1 MKLNNKGFA
10 LTSIIYMLIVLFLM
24 IMLLVLANLATRKVV
39 LDKMK
44 NNVKNELNQG
54 GTINSSDLPYQNITS
69 GIYYET
75 LELAF
80 KHAKTG
86 DTIKVLKDV
95 EDTSTPILNE
105 NKEVKIDLAG
115 NEISLD
121 KKLTNNGTLDIYSSE
136 NDGTI
141 ISPVNGPISNIGTLT
156 INGTSSDHTL
166 SIINNSTTTPKAY
179 SIIDNFG
186 TATLNNKVTLKYN
199 QNSTSGSANRY
210 VITNSGTTIV
220 NGATII
226 NNMDG
231 TDKEMGIS
239 NTSTATNGSIIV
251 NSGTI
256 ETSNTPLWNNG
267 STKNTTGTPAI
278 KVVGGTIKAS
288 LGAAIIN
295 SKANSMV
302 YITGGEISSTGSN
315 TIENIGNINIT
326 GGTISSLN
334 GRGVQATTGTITI
347 GKDDGNI
354 SQTTPSITAKLHGV
368 EVTSGTINFYDG
380 KVTSQSGSGS
390 SISGTV
396 ATPTGYSRKTVL
408 NGTTETSTLG
418 WATDSNDTLIVNDT
432 NEYSKASTLASN
444 QYEEIKQYTIN
455 APFTANSVYQLEV
468 DAKGTGYMYNYF
480 WGASGYWQ
488 VQTIQPLGGTAK
500 GGGDGNNRID
510 LTSEWKHYE
519 VRFTL
524 KSSGNANVNKYL
536 LFRVFGGNT
545 AYIKN
550 IKFYKIN

>member
-432 NEYSKASTLASN
+432 NEYSKVSTLASN